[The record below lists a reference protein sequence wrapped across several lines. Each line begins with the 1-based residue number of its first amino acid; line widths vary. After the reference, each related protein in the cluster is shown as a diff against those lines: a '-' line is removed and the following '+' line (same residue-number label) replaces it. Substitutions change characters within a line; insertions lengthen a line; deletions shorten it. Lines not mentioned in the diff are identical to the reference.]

1 MNKKIFAAWHFYVII
16 LTQTFVMRGTLQMKK
31 QKVCA
36 LFCIAAISMSLATPA
51 KADDRY
57 PSLNETEETLYEKE
71 NQEEYELPDD
81 IVVDSNNQS
90 QEQQT
95 TEEGTCYVNGKA
107 YLFDQNGAMIKA
119 L

>member
-1 MNKKIFAAWHFYVII
+1 
-16 LTQTFVMRGTLQMKK
+16 MKK

-71 NQEEYELPDD
+71 NQEESETKRRGHRWSRKHGFANE
-81 IVVDSNNQS
+81 V
-90 QEQQT
+90 
-95 TEEGTCYVNGKA
+95 
-107 YLFDQNGAMIKA
+107 M
-119 L
+119 

>member
-1 MNKKIFAAWHFYVII
+1 
-16 LTQTFVMRGTLQMKK
+16 MKK

-57 PSLNETEETLYEKE
+57 PSLNETEETLNEKE

-90 QEQQT
+90 RNSRQRKKEP
-95 TEEGTCYVNGKA
+95 
-107 YLFDQNGAMIKA
+107 AMSMAKHIC
-119 L
+119 LIRMVP

>member
-1 MNKKIFAAWHFYVII
+1 
-16 LTQTFVMRGTLQMKK
+16 MKK

-36 LFCIAAISMSLATPA
+36 LFCIAAISMSLAIPA

-57 PSLNETEETLYEKE
+57 PSLNETEETLNEKE
-71 NQEEYELPDD
+71 NQEEYELLDD
-81 IVVDSNNQS
+81 LVVDSNNQS

-107 YLFDQNGAMIKA
+107 DLFDQNGAMIKA

>member
-1 MNKKIFAAWHFYVII
+1 
-16 LTQTFVMRGTLQMKK
+16 MKK

-36 LFCIAAISMSLATPA
+36 LFCIAAIS
-51 KADDRY
+51 
-57 PSLNETEETLYEKE
+57 LNETEETLNEKE

-107 YLFDQNGAMIKA
+107 YLFEQNGAMIKA
-119 L
+119 W

>member
-1 MNKKIFAAWHFYVII
+1 
-16 LTQTFVMRGTLQMKK
+16 MKK

-57 PSLNETEETLYEKE
+57 PSLNETEETLNEKE

-119 L
+119 IGYFYTTEAITESDVDSVMAFLSYS